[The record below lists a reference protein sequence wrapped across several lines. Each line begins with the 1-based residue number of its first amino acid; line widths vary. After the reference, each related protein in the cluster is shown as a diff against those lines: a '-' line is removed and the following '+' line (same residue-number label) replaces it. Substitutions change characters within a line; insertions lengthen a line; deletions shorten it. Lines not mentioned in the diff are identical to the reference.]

1 MRMVGDENPRTGDG
15 TTVQSPPMTAITQR
29 GASTDRFPG
38 FNGLRAIA
46 ALAVLLTHVADSGGA
61 NAPNILGIFFAR
73 MDGGVAIFFVLSWFL
88 LYRPFARAHLLD
100 GDRPAVIPYLWR
112 RALRIYPAYW
122 VAMTVVVYVL
132 GVTEIGSV
140 KNFVLDYSLLHIY
153 SPHQPDV
160 FAPLVQSW
168 TLATEVAFYL
178 FLPIWSR
185 AIGRFVR
192 GDARARVRTELFG
205 AATLVAVSVAWKAF
219 VLGAGFSDGRIGQ
232 LKMWLPW
239 WLDLFA
245 FGMALAV
252 LSLAVE
258 YLGATTPL
266 GLDRRIAPAACWIGA
281 LGTLWWVA
289 AGAGLGHTTAAI
301 GHSLL
306 WGQHYLY
313 GATAVLLVVP
323 AIFGPQDRG
332 HSRIHWF
339 LQTRVMVYLGSISYG
354 IYLWHE
360 GWIDRYLT
368 WTDQPF
374 RSVYFSDVPFRWHTN
389 AYFSIPWFTFLL
401 AILALTITAAS
412 LSWFLVERP
421 VLRLK
426 HRVPFR
432 RAPSDSVR

>member
-1 MRMVGDENPRTGDG
+1 
-15 TTVQSPPMTAITQR
+15 MTAITQR

-38 FNGLRAIA
+38 FNGLRAMA

-61 NAPNILGIFFAR
+61 NAPNVLGIFFAR
-73 MDGGVAIFFVLSWFL
+73 MDGGVAIFFVLSGFL

-100 GDRPAVIPYLWR
+100 GDRPAVGPYLWR

-122 VAMTVVVYVL
+122 LAMTVVVYVL
-132 GVTEIGSV
+132 GVTDIASF

-168 TLATEVAFYL
+168 TLATEVTFYL

-185 AIGRFVR
+185 VIGRFVR
-192 GDARARVRTELFG
+192 GDASTRVRRELAG
-205 AATLVAVSVAWKAF
+205 LGVLVVVSIAWKAL

-258 YLGATTPL
+258 YLGAATPA
-266 GLDRRIAPAACWIGA
+266 GLDRRWAPALCWLGA

-313 GATAVLLVVP
+313 AATAVLLVLP
-323 AIFGPQDRG
+323 AVFGAQDRST
-332 HSRIHWF
+332 SRIHWF

-354 IYLWHE
+354 IYLWHD

-368 WTDQPF
+368 WTDLPF
-374 RSVYFSDVPFRWHTN
+374 RGVYFSDTPFRWHTN
-389 AYFSIPWFTFLL
+389 QYVSVPWLVFVV
-401 AILALTITAAS
+401 AVLALTIAAAS
-412 LSWFLVERP
+412 ISWFVVERP
-421 VLRLK
+421 ALRLK
-426 HRVPFR
+426 SRVPFR
-432 RAPSDSVR
+432 RTVRA